1 MKIRTQSGQLVDIT
15 GKVTTTVRL
24 PDGSFQILLHTKD
37 KKEGDILGGYSTEAK
52 AVHVLCGIQV
62 AVRHPEKIRIFVMP
76 AQFPESSNY
85 FGVMVAIPYWAEAT
99 DEFENPTPIDGTTE
113 RWKLAVALS
122 CREGPR
128 RRSMTEL
135 LFCMLRSGH

>member
-24 PDGSFQILLHTKD
+24 PDGSFQILLH
-37 KKEGDILGGYSTEAK
+37 KEGDILGGYSTEAK

-76 AQFPESSNY
+76 A
-85 FGVMVAIPYWAEAT
+85 
-99 DEFENPTPIDGTTE
+99 DEEV
-113 RWKLAVALS
+113 K
-122 CREGPR
+122 
-128 RRSMTEL
+128 
-135 LFCMLRSGH
+135 

>member
-24 PDGSFQILLHTKD
+24 PDRSFQILLHTKD

-76 AQFPESSNY
+76 A
-85 FGVMVAIPYWAEAT
+85 
-99 DEFENPTPIDGTTE
+99 DEEV
-113 RWKLAVALS
+113 K
-122 CREGPR
+122 
-128 RRSMTEL
+128 
-135 LFCMLRSGH
+135 

>member
-76 AQFPESSNY
+76 A
-85 FGVMVAIPYWAEAT
+85 
-99 DEFENPTPIDGTTE
+99 DEEVKEYDPSRKKAPGKDAG
-113 RWKLAVALS
+113 K
-122 CREGPR
+122 
-128 RRSMTEL
+128 M
-135 LFCMLRSGH
+135 SGSIEP